1 MTRYEAEMLSY
12 MRSEHADVLALIRD
26 SKAFEDEAKSK
37 TVAALDAFA
46 KQFA

>member
-1 MTRYEAEMLSY
+1 

-26 SKAFEDEAKSK
+26 SKDFGDDAKAK
-37 TVAALDAFA
+37 TVAALDTFA